1 MSDSTN
7 DATRDATKDER
18 APPLRE
24 IVFDTETTGLDASE
38 DRIIEIG
45 GVELIDRFPTGR
57 TFHVYLDPGDRQVH
71 PDALAVHGISNER
84 LKGEPRFADV
94 VDDFLA
100 FFEGARFV
108 AHNASFDMG
117 FVNAELARL
126 GRPAIEG
133 ARVRDMLSLARQ
145 KNPMGQNSLDAL
157 CKRYGIDNSGREKH
171 GALLDSELLAEVY
184 IELIGGRQTSLGLDA
199 SQGPRRRVAVAH
211 PGARPEPL
219 PQRLSDDDRTKAIQR
234 WREVLG
240 DASVW
245 ARTTR

>member
-1 MSDSTN
+1 MDEAGKLNSEKPST
-7 DATRDATKDER
+7 ER
-18 APPLRE
+18 TPPLRE
-24 IVFDTETTGLDASE
+24 IVFDTETTGLNASE

-45 GVELIDRFPTGR
+45 GVELVDRFPTGR
-57 TFHVYLDPGDRQVH
+57 TFHVYINPGERPVH

-84 LKGEPRFADV
+84 LKNEPRFEAIA
-94 VDDFLA
+94 DDFLA

-133 ARVRDMLSLARQ
+133 TRVRDTLSLARQ
-145 KNPMGQNSLDAL
+145 KNPMGPNTLDAL
-157 CKRYGIDNSGREKH
+157 CKRFGVDNSGREKH

-184 IELIGGRQTSLGLDA
+184 IELIGGRQTSLGFDA
-199 SQGPRRRVAVAH
+199 SQGARQRVAVAH
-211 PGARPEPL
+211 PGARPTPL
-219 PQRLSDDDRTKAIQR
+219 PPRVSDEDRAKVVRR
-234 WREVLG
+234 WRDVLG

-245 ARTTR
+245 ARTVR